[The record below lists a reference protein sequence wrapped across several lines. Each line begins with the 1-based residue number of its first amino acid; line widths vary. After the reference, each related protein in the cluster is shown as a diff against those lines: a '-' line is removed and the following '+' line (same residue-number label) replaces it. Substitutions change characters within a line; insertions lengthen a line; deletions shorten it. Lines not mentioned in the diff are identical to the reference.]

1 MSAAIPDQDRLASG
15 RHTAQQKLRDP
26 DSTLLLEYRD
36 ISPVFD
42 RLFHPENPR
51 YIKMAAERTN
61 VSADLVWQITR
72 MFTLRIAARIV

>member
-15 RHTAQQKLRDP
+15 RHTAQRDP